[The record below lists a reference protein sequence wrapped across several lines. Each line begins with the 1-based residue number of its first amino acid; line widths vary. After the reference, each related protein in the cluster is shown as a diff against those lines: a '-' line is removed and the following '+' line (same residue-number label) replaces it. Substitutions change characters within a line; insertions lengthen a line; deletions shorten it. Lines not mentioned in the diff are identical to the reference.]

1 MGRCE
6 EMWGGVRRCD
16 EVWGGVGR
24 CGKEMWGGG
33 TGLIDAQKCTFS
45 EGAEIVGT
53 IYTNVHHID
62 LLDVH
67 MAL

>member
-1 MGRCE
+1 MRCE

-16 EVWGGVGR
+16 EVWGGMGR
-24 CGKEMWGGG
+24 RCEEMWGGG

-67 MAL
+67 TAL

>member
-6 EMWGGVRRCD
+6 EMWGG
-16 EVWGGVGR
+16 GV
-24 CGKEMWGGG
+24 
-33 TGLIDAQKCTFS
+33 GLIDAQKCTFS

-53 IYTNVHHID
+53 IYTNVHHIP

-67 MAL
+67 MALECVYIRMAIMHILLWNLLL

>member
-1 MGRCE
+1 MGRY
-6 EMWGGVRRCD
+6 
-16 EVWGGVGR
+16 
-24 CGKEMWGGG
+24 GKEMWGGG